1 MYNYSH
7 MPAKRSNLLAIPQNH
22 KEGIKTNEYSL
33 KQNIFDPSNNSPP
46 NEFLL
51 KLYLRMSL
59 YASPIKEDKFISE

>member
-1 MYNYSH
+1 MYKYK
-7 MPAKRSNLLAIPQNH
+7 PAKRTEILAIPQNH
-22 KEGIKTNEYSL
+22 KEIINMNEYSL

-59 YASPIKEDKFISE
+59 YASPIKEDKLISE

>member
-1 MYNYSH
+1 MYNYKH
-7 MPAKRSNLLAIPQNH
+7 RPAKRTDILAIPQNH
-22 KEGIKTNEYSL
+22 KEINNMNEYSL

-59 YASPIKEDKFISE
+59 YTSPMKEDKLISE

>member
-1 MYNYSH
+1 MYTYKH
-7 MPAKRSNLLAIPQNH
+7 IPANRTAILAIPQNH
-22 KEGIKTNEYSL
+22 KEINTMNEYSL
-33 KQNIFDPSNNSPP
+33 KQNIFDPSNKSPP

>member
-1 MYNYSH
+1 MYTYKH
-7 MPAKRSNLLAIPQNH
+7 RPANRTERLAIPQNH
-22 KEGIKTNEYSL
+22 KEIKNTNEYSL